1 MTMAKR
7 PRRHRSPNDNE
18 LNEIW
23 EEINKQREELDTLTK
38 RVDALDEEAIK
49 DERLVKIKKTCRP
62 RDLKVLDVS
71 SKAEKAGASAASRM
85 KKMGK

>member
-1 MTMAKR
+1 MSKR
-7 PRRHRSPNDNE
+7 PRRHRHPGDNDE

-62 RDLKVLDVS
+62 RDMKVLDVL
-71 SKAEKAGASAASRM
+71 SKMEKAGTSAAGRM
-85 KKMGK
+85 KKMGR